1 MPTHLTDTLLKS
13 YLTNTLTPCLF
24 LDIDGT
30 LAPFTLAPTDSKIPD
45 NTLIRLKKLQCL
57 GVFIAI
63 ITGRSLGEARQM
75 LTRLPFPEWVNVPI
89 GATHGL
95 EIALTA
101 DSAPVLAYFV
111 TDELPLIVAK
121 IEAQCKSLKGEGVL
135 LEKKP
140 YSVALHYRQNPALAD
155 TAWQMMQTTADN
167 FPNWQLKPGKF
178 VWEIMPKGV
187 DKGQAVTTILSH
199 VKQRFNQSHTP
210 PLNPLNLSLFP
221 IFIGDDVSDEAGFL
235 AVQAAGGM
243 GIKVGEPQPNV
254 SDNPSHANFYVKD
267 IDEVAQ
273 ILDLIYHRYHL
284 KQNTNPS
291 VNLPFSPQ
299 LSQRY
304 EPCYRVIQSGKN
316 A

>member
-1 MPTHLTDTLLKS
+1 MPTYLTATLLKS

-30 LAPFTLAPTDSKIPD
+30 LAPFTLVPTDSKIPD

-57 GVFIAI
+57 GIFIAI
-63 ITGRSLGEARQM
+63 ITGRNLSEARQM
-75 LTRLPFPEWVNVPI
+75 LTRLPFPELVSVPI

-101 DSAPVLAYFV
+101 DSAPVVAYFV
-111 TDELPLIVAK
+111 SDELPLIVAN
-121 IEAQCKSLKGEGVL
+121 IEAQCKSLTGEGL
-135 LEKKP
+135 LIEKKP
-140 YSVALHYRQNPALAD
+140 HSVALHYRQNPALAD
-155 TAWQMMQTTADN
+155 TAWQIMQMTADN
-167 FPNWQLKPGKF
+167 FPNWQLKSGKF

-187 DKGQAVTTILSH
+187 DKGQAVTTILTH
-199 VKQRFNQSHTP
+199 MKQQFTQLHTLA
-210 PLNPLNLSLFP
+210 LNPLNLSLFP

-243 GIKVGEPQPNV
+243 GIKVGEPQANV

-273 ILDLIYHRYHL
+273 ILDLIYHTYRP
-284 KQNTNPS
+284 KQNTNAS
-291 VNLPFSPQ
+291 VNLPYFPP
-299 LSQRY
+299 L
-304 EPCYRVIQSGKN
+304 EPTL
-316 A
+316 